1 MSAIRANAERDC
13 TSTTAMPI
21 PPDELS
27 AFFDK
32 LYDDLREQW
41 ERAVDRGQMTDIAKE
56 RRLVRLDDIGAIL
69 RALGEGKAA
78 LTYQQAPP
86 RKPAPLI
93 FPRPEA

>member
-1 MSAIRANAERDC
+1 
-13 TSTTAMPI
+13 MPI
-21 PPDELS
+21 RPDELS

-32 LYDDLREQW
+32 LYVVLREQW
-41 ERAVDRGQMTDIAKE
+41 ERAVDRGDMTDIGKE
-56 RRLVRLDDIGAIL
+56 RRLARLDDIGAIL

-93 FPRPEA
+93 FLRPEAIDDL

>member
-1 MSAIRANAERDC
+1 
-13 TSTTAMPI
+13 MPI

-41 ERAVDRGQMTDIAKE
+41 ERAVDRGQMTDIGKE
-56 RRLVRLDDIGAIL
+56 RRLARLDDIGAIL

-86 RKPAPLI
+86 RAPAPLI
-93 FPRPEA
+93 FLRPEAIDDL